1 MTRPHVPEAILD
13 AAHARSR
20 ARAARD
26 WAEADRL
33 KREIESAGWKIV
45 DHGTDFALAPAAP
58 PDIVEEGRV
67 RYGTSASVPSRL
79 EDAAVGLATI
89 VIVAT
94 DRPAEVE
101 RALSALREHCPD
113 GTQLVVVGDGPSAEQ
128 AAALEALDAADPG
141 APGIGTEV
149 VWTSERLGQAAA
161 LNAGIRRAAA
171 SVVVLLDP
179 SAEPTGDLV
188 QPLVNALAD
197 ETVAVTGPWGLASR
211 DSAPADLRDLE
222 AAEGRVDVIDGAC
235 LAFRRDDYAERGP
248 LDENFRDPA
257 WLDAWWSLV
266 LREPRDAQPP
276 RRALALADL
285 PVLRHREADSG
296 DPAAATRPAKRN
308 FYRLLERFRGRDDL
322 LAGDR

>member
-26 WAEADRL
+26 WPEADRL
-33 KREIESAGWKIV
+33 KREIETAGWRIV
-45 DHGTDFALAPAAP
+45 DRGTDFALAPAAP
-58 PDIVEEGRV
+58 PDIVEDGRV
-67 RYGTSASVPSRL
+67 RYGSSASVPSRL
-79 EDAAVGLATI
+79 EEAAVGLASI

-94 DRPAEVE
+94 DRAADVE
-101 RALSALREHCPD
+101 RALSALREHSPD

-149 VWTSERLGQAAA
+149 VWSSERLGHAAA

-171 SVVVLLDP
+171 SVIVLLDP

-188 QPLVNALAD
+188 QPLVDALAD
-197 ETVAVTGPWGLASR
+197 DTVAVTGPWGLASR
-211 DSAPADLRDLE
+211 DVAAVDLRDLE
-222 AAEGRVDVIDGAC
+222 PALGEVDVIDAAC
-235 LAFRRDDYAERGP
+235 LAFRRDDFAERGP
-248 LDENFRDPA
+248 LDEYFRDPA

-266 LREPRDAQPP
+266 LREPRGTQPA
-276 RRALALADL
+276 RRAVALPEL
-285 PVLRHREADSG
+285 PVVRHPAAHDADG
-296 DPAAATRPAKRN
+296 RAATRLARRN
-308 FYRLLERFRGRDDL
+308 FYRLLERLRSR
-322 LAGDR
+322 